1 MIRRSHRH
9 WTQEQGKRGARR
21 RKSAVSIGK
30 MTRQTHLR
38 AMIMNPP
45 MTVIIDVSDAKIRNI
60 GKRIRSDY
68 AQL

>member
-1 MIRRSHRH
+1 MESR
-9 WTQEQGKRGARR
+9 GK
-21 RKSAVSIGK
+21 KKKTTKKKKVVSIGK

-38 AMIMNPP
+38 AITLILP
-45 MTVIIDVSDAKIRNI
+45 MTVIIDASDATIRNI